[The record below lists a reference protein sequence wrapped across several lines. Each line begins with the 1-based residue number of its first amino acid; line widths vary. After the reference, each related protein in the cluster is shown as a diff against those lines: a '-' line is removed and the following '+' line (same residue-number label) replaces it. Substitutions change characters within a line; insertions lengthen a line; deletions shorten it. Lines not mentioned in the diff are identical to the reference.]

1 MNRSTPKHRNNLLG
15 LLVEQAFLIV
25 GMAVL
30 AYGLAMTVSTPWG
43 VSAWDVFHLGVV
55 RHTGLSLGRVGQL
68 TGLVLLVAAWLI
80 RRRYVTGVSLANAL
94 LVGWFID
101 LFREHGL
108 VAYVDGLA
116 GLLYLEAGVVVFAL
130 GMALYLA
137 PERGAGPRDALMMS
151 IADRLGTGVARVR
164 TVMEVAAVAAGAL
177 LGGPVGVGTVLAALT
192 LGPWVA
198 RFLEPVRRLYRRA
211 LGSAG
216 GAPQSLPRSDPPAPL

>member
-1 MNRSTPKHRNNLLG
+1 MNLSTLKRRNNLLR
-15 LLVEQAFLIV
+15 LLVEQSFLIV
-25 GMAVL
+25 GMAIL

-43 VSAWDVFHLGVV
+43 VSAWDVFHLGIV

-68 TGLVLLVAAWLI
+68 TGLVLLVAAWMI
-80 RRRYVTGVSLANAL
+80 RRRYVTAVSLANAL

-108 VAYVDGLA
+108 VQYVDGLF
-116 GLLYLEAGVVVFAL
+116 GLLYLEAGVAVFAL
-130 GMALYLA
+130 GMAIYLA

-164 TVMEVAAVAAGAL
+164 TVMEIGAVGAGAL
-177 LGGPVGVGTVLAALT
+177 LGGPVGIGTIVAALT

-198 RFLEPVRRLYRRA
+198 RFLDPVRRLYRRA
-211 LGSAG
+211 LEAAG
-216 GAPQSLPRSDPPAPL
+216 AGLDFATRSDPPAPS